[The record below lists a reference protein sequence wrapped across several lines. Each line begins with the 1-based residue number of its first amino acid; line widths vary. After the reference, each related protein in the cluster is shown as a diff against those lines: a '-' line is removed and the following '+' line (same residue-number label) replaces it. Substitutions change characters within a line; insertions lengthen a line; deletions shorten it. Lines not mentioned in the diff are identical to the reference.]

1 MKWVR
6 ASARFEAFGRKPGR
20 RRLAKCDAGSFVG
33 TSSIS
38 LAPPQAAG
46 LVHSA
51 APPLKIAIALLDCD
65 FVFFAHVDATLA
77 FPVAPRTH
85 PQPGRKAAQSGDTRL
100 TAANGAC
107 CGRVQGCKLFEVL
120 PPCPLA
126 PASARAIGRRGAPK
140 ECRDFALRFSASALK
155 CRAALQAQ
163 GLPRLVLAASETCA
177 ARLPSAWSLSAPALC
192 RSGCCQRSHR
202 RSPSTESHAPDEVQ
216 MQWLRLTA
224 QGCSCPAQQC
234 EAYRRFSAARRSKRF
249 WPKRGSR

>member
-1 MKWVR
+1 MGLCCFP
-6 ASARFEAFGRKPGR
+6 AYRFQILCCYSDAELFVFFHVSSVSIEVGVGCCPQTAFGGEPGH

-65 FVFFAHVDATLA
+65 FVFFAHVGATLA
-77 FPVAPRTH
+77 FPVAPHTH
-85 PQPGRKAAQSGDTRL
+85 SLSGQKAAHSGDTRL
-100 TAANGAC
+100 TAANGAR
-107 CGRVQGCKLFEVL
+107 CGRGQGCKPFKVL

-177 ARLPSAWSLSAPALC
+177 ARLPSAWSLSAPARC
-192 RSGCCQRSHR
+192 RSGCCQQSHR
-202 RSPSTESHAPDEVQ
+202 RSFQLFCRA
-216 MQWLRLTA
+216 
-224 QGCSCPAQQC
+224 
-234 EAYRRFSAARRSKRF
+234 
-249 WPKRGSR
+249 

>member
-1 MKWVR
+1 M
-6 ASARFEAFGRKPGR
+6 R

-65 FVFFAHVDATLA
+65 FVFFAHVGATWA
-77 FPVAPRTH
+77 FAVLSRTH
-85 PQPGRKAAQSGDTRL
+85 SQPVRKAAHSGDTRL
-100 TAANGAC
+100 TGANGAR
-107 CGRVQGCKLFEVL
+107 CGRVQGCKPFKAL
-120 PPCPLA
+120 PPYPLA

-163 GLPRLVLAASETCA
+163 GLLRLVLAASETCA

-192 RSGCCQRSHR
+192 RSGCCQRSRR

-216 MQWLRLTA
+216 MQWLRPPV
-224 QGCSCPAQQC
+224 QGCSCPARQC
-234 EAYRRFSAARRSKRF
+234 GAYRRFSAARRQNAS
-249 WPKRGSR
+249 G